1 MSFIHDTWFIFRRQV
16 RLVLRNPAFLTIGLL
31 QPILYLVLFGPL
43 LANLPAGSLSGGS
56 GTGGTAG
63 AYRFFVPGLLIQL
76 ALFGSTFVGFA
87 IISDWR
93 SGVIERYRVTPVS
106 RVAILAGRVLRDV
119 TMLIIQSIV
128 LILAGL
134 AFGLRA
140 PLPAVLMGFVYIM
153 LVAIGLASV
162 SYAVALR
169 LKSEDAFAPLINSI
183 IVPLVLL
190 SGIMLPLTLG
200 PGWLQGIARISP
212 FRYIIDAM
220 RQAYAGHYFDT
231 IVVEGLAVAIGL
243 AAVFMWLG
251 SRVFVR
257 ENA

>member
-1 MSFIHDTWFIFRRQV
+1 
-16 RLVLRNPAFLTIGLL
+16 
-31 QPILYLVLFGPL
+31 
-43 LANLPAGSLSGGS
+43 
-56 GTGGTAG
+56 
-63 AYRFFVPGLLIQL
+63 
-76 ALFGSTFVGFA
+76 
-87 IISDWR
+87 
-93 SGVIERYRVTPVS
+93 
-106 RVAILAGRVLRDV
+106 
-119 TMLIIQSIV
+119 MLIIQSTILV
-128 LILAGL
+128 LAGV

-140 PLPAVLMGFVYIM
+140 PWQAVLLGYVFVVF
-153 LVAIGLASV
+153 VAIGLASV
-162 SYAVALR
+162 SYAVALL
-169 LKSEDAFAPLINSI
+169 LKSEDAFAPLINSV

-220 RQAYAGHYFDT
+220 REWYAGRYFDT
-231 IVVEGLAVAIGL
+231 IVVEGLAVALGL